1 MCSPRPYAM
10 SNVWKCVLFY
20 LQQSNMQNW
29 WCPANMILPGKCNA
43 DKISKQRS
51 NEEDDASSDDSDDK
65 ICDFTSDGHDGE

>member
-1 MCSPRPYAM
+1 
-10 SNVWKCVLFY
+10 
-20 LQQSNMQNW
+20 
-29 WCPANMILPGKCNA
+29 MILPGKCNA